1 MAAGFAM
8 MGCQNLAIPAEVMQH
23 IVNVESSTNPY
34 AIGVVGGELVR
45 QPQNLDEALA
55 TVQMLDAKGYN
66 FSLGLAQVNRD
77 NLAKY
82 GITTYEQAFQ
92 PCPNLVVASQILAE
106 CYASAHGDWGK
117 SFSCYYSGNFVTGY
131 RDGYV
136 QKIYDSIDRNM
147 KFENARHV
155 AAPIQLVDTQPAS
168 RASNLSSIAS
178 SPDTPGYRV
187 AIRSS
192 SLVDTAAAATM
203 TVATATTAPLSANVR
218 SAASTSA
225 APANQANSTS
235 DADIFVPQVHGPNDP
250 PPISSGSQQAA
261 TPSASFTPNVDQAD
275 LREGAADAAFVF

>member
-1 MAAGFAM
+1 M
-8 MGCQNLAIPAEVMQH
+8 MGCQNLAVPAEIMQH

-66 FSLGLAQVNRD
+66 FSLGLAQVNRN

-92 PCPNLVVASQILAE
+92 PCANLVAASQILAE
-106 CYASAHGDWGK
+106 CYASANGDWGK

-136 QKIYDSIDRNM
+136 QKIYDSISRSMKVEDARN
-147 KFENARHV
+147 V
-155 AAPIQLVDTQPAS
+155 TAAPIQLVDTQPAS
-168 RASNLSSIAS
+168 RASNLSSVAS
-178 SPDTPGYRV
+178 QPDTPAYRV

-192 SLVDTAAAATM
+192 NLMDTAMAASMAAAT
-203 TVATATTAPLSANVR
+203 TVPTPSPEHAS
-218 SAASTSA
+218 SAASTA
-225 APANQANSTS
+225 TAPASQPNSTA
-235 DADIFVPQVHGPNDP
+235 DADVFVPQVHGPNDP
-250 PPISSGSQQAA
+250 PSTSSASQQAI
-261 TPSASFTPNVDQAD
+261 TPSTPSTPNVDRAD
-275 LREGAADAAFVF
+275 LREGTADAAFVF